1 MKHNIA
7 FLLPLFFFP
16 SHRTASHNTCT
27 RGGERINIIQRALQS
42 QTPCNLSALDFKVWV
57 FAYFVLD
64 CCHFVILVPFFSP
77 PPAVHIN
84 HWRKDLKAVVYHS
97 RHRMKAHT
105 GQKKVHLR
113 SRPVIHLITV
123 SVSGSFEQPSVA
135 NLPLI
140 TLANYQPQTPRQKKK
155 ENSTSL
161 NFSPSC
167 DKHLQA
173 NYTNYKK
180 KAESTP
186 FTILNAHL

>member
-1 MKHNIA
+1 MAVMRYPIDFLMKHNIA

-16 SHRTASHNTCT
+16 SHRTPSHNTCT

-64 CCHFVILVPFFSP
+64 CCHFVILVPFFPP

-105 GQKKVHLR
+105 GQKKSPLEVTSSHSLDHSVCLR
-113 SRPVIHLITV
+113 
-123 SVSGSFEQPSVA
+123 
-135 NLPLI
+135 
-140 TLANYQPQTPRQKKK
+140 
-155 ENSTSL
+155 
-161 NFSPSC
+161 
-167 DKHLQA
+167 
-173 NYTNYKK
+173 
-180 KAESTP
+180 
-186 FTILNAHL
+186 IL